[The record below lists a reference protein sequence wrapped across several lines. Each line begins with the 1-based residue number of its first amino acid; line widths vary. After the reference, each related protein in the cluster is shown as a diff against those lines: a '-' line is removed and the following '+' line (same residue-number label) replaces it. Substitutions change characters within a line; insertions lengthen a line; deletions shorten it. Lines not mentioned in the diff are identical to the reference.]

1 MRNID
6 NLFKKRKVDEKKLI
20 KYGFKKEK
28 DTFFFEKEILNGS
41 FIVQI
46 KISEKAKT
54 SKVIEKDLQEEYV
67 LVDVEDA
74 VGEFV
79 RKSSI

>member
-28 DTFFFEKEILNGS
+28 DEFFFEKEILNGS

-46 KISEKAKT
+46 IISEKAKT

-67 LVDVEDA
+67 LVDV
-74 VGEFV
+74 
-79 RKSSI
+79 KMQ